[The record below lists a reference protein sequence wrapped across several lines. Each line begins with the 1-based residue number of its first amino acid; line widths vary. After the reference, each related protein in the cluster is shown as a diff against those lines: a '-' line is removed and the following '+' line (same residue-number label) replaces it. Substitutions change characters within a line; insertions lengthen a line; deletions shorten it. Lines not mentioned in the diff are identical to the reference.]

1 MEFAALVNER
11 RDRCDRM
18 ETRCRDASV
27 GGPLVQQKAVL
38 YSTPGVTTVAS
49 PVAGRAVLDDDLAFA
64 GVLFAAGEIE
74 AATTE
79 LRVSPRKFGAR
90 PDAVATTLAAA
101 ERDPGF
107 RALVAEADAARDTRD
122 FARGE
127 YLYWRCLQLYPLHY
141 GYATQY
147 AHCLKEQGK
156 FAEAEGVYRSALALG
171 GVAEDLH
178 QHIAAVAA
186 ARGAEPALPTTDAPV
201 EHPLDLRPTRDEVL
215 LLFALLLHRSPAS
228 HDETLELLRA
238 CPRRR
243 DVALAL
249 IRRDE
254 FARANTDL
262 MVLLAEGT
270 VNRP

>member
-1 MEFAALVNER
+1 VEQ
-11 RDRCDRM
+11 
-18 ETRCRDASV
+18 T
-27 GGPLVQQKAVL
+27 AVL
-38 YSTPGVTTVAS
+38 YSPPDVTTLAS
-49 PVAGRAVLDDDLAFA
+49 PAQRQASPADDLAFA
-64 GVLFAAGEIE
+64 DVLFAAGEIE
-74 AATTE
+74 AATSE
-79 LRVSPRKFGAR
+79 LRTSPRKFGSR

-107 RALVAEADAARDTRD
+107 RALVSEADAARDARD

-127 YLYWRCLQLYPLHY
+127 YLYWRALELYPLHH

-171 GVAEDLH
+171 GLAEDLH

-186 ARGAEPALPTTDAPV
+186 ARGAAPALPTTGAAAAD
-201 EHPLDLRPTRDEVL
+201 PLDLPPTREEVL
-215 LLFALLLHRSPAS
+215 VLFALLLHRSPAS
-228 HDETLELLRA
+228 HDETLELLRT

-262 MVLLAEGT
+262 MVLLAEA
-270 VNRP
+270 R